1 MGSRRQ
7 KEKARGQAS
16 FFDLF
21 ADDDG
26 FAASEIDMPDI
37 PEFSD
42 KELLQMEK
50 DLLGLYVSGHP
61 LQGMASQLRRCC
73 SSQVA
78 ELSQEYREGD
88 EVSIGGLIASLRKIT
103 TKSSGQPMAFFVLE
117 DLTGSIEVVAF
128 PRVYEEASSL
138 IYEDSLVLVQGRLEQ
153 RDDEFKLI
161 ANTILPFC
169 QDAVIIPVDADNI
182 TKGDLQKLKKKL
194 KSNSGEI
201 PVFIKVKTPVGAAI
215 LSVAPEL
222 WVSDPERIAIEN

>member
-1 MGSRRQ
+1 
-7 KEKARGQAS
+7 
-16 FFDLF
+16 
-21 ADDDG
+21 
-26 FAASEIDMPDI
+26 
-37 PEFSD
+37 
-42 KELLQMEK
+42 
-50 DLLGLYVSGHP
+50 
-61 LQGMASQLRRCC
+61 
-73 SSQVA
+73 
-78 ELSQEYREGD
+78 
-88 EVSIGGLIASLRKIT
+88 
-103 TKSSGQPMAFFVLE
+103 MAFFVLE

-182 TKGDLQKLKKKL
+182 TKGDLQMLKKKL

-201 PVFIKVKTPVGAAI
+201 PVCIKGKTPVGAAI